1 MITNGPRRG
10 WLRNAG
16 LLIGGVAALSTAP
29 RLVAQGK
36 GRAATKKGDEDDKIS
51 LSEDL
56 MREHGVLKRVLLI
69 YREIMNR
76 IDSKRDF
83 PPDVVISSAKLIR
96 TFVEDYHEKLEE
108 DYLFPRFR
116 KANKL
121 VDLVDVLNQQ
131 HQKGRVLTDRT
142 IQLASPSVLK
152 DASQRANLRNTLYQ
166 FVRMYEPH
174 EAREDTILFPAFRKI
189 VSEHEYDAL
198 GEEFEKRENQLFHG
212 DGFEKNVDAVAK
224 LEKELGI
231 YDLAQFTP
239 TV

>member
-1 MITNGPRRG
+1 MVGGRKTVSLFVSAQRNELLKEDNSDETDEPRRG

-16 LLIGGVAALSTAP
+16 LLIGG
-29 RLVAQGK
+29 
-36 GRAATKKGDEDDKIS
+36 
-51 LSEDL
+51 
-56 MREHGVLKRVLLI
+56 M
-69 YREIMNR
+69 
-76 IDSKRDF
+76 
-83 PPDVVISSAKLIR
+83 
-96 TFVEDYHEKLEE
+96 
-108 DYLFPRFR
+108 
-116 KANKL
+116 
-121 VDLVDVLNQQ
+121 
-131 HQKGRVLTDRT
+131 KGRVLTDRT
-142 IQLASPSVLK
+142 IHLASPSVLK
-152 DASQRANLRNTLYQ
+152 EARQRANLRNMLYQ

-198 GEEFEKRENQLFHG
+198 GEEFEKKENQLFHG

>member
-1 MITNGPRRG
+1 MTTNDARRD

-16 LLIGGVAALSTAP
+16 MLIGVTAISHPLLAQPKKDEGEEDVALA
-29 RLVAQGK
+29 
-36 GRAATKKGDEDDKIS
+36 
-51 LSEDL
+51 EDL

-69 YREIMNR
+69 YREVMNR
-76 IDSKRDF
+76 IDSKREF
-83 PPDVVISSAKLIR
+83 PADVVLSSAKLIR

-121 VDLVDVLNQQ
+121 TDLVDVLDKQ
-131 HQKGRVLTDRT
+131 HQKGRTLTDRT
-142 IQLASPSVLK
+142 ILIANASAMK
-152 DASQRANLRNTLYQ
+152 DASQRANLRDMLYQ

-174 EAREDTILFPAFRKI
+174 EAREDTILFPAFKKI
-189 VSEHEYDAL
+189 VSKHEYAAL
-198 GEEFEKRENQLFHG
+198 GEEFEKKENQMFHG

-224 LEKELGI
+224 LEKELGV

-239 TV
+239 SV

>member
-1 MITNGPRRG
+1 M
-10 WLRNAG
+10 
-16 LLIGGVAALSTAP
+16 AALSTAP

-36 GRAATKKGDEDDKIS
+36 GRAATKKGDENEKIS
-51 LSEDL
+51 LAEDL

-83 PPDVVISSAKLIR
+83 PPDVVISPAKLIR
-96 TFVEDYHEKLEE
+96 AFVEDYHEKLEE

-131 HQKGRVLTDRT
+131 HQNGCELTDRT

-152 DASQRANLRNTLYQ
+152 EARQRANLRNMLYQ
-166 FVRMYEPH
+166 FVRM
-174 EAREDTILFPAFRKI
+174 
-189 VSEHEYDAL
+189 
-198 GEEFEKRENQLFHG
+198 
-212 DGFEKNVDAVAK
+212 
-224 LEKELGI
+224 
-231 YDLAQFTP
+231 
-239 TV
+239 